1 MRRNVLTAVVA
12 VLASGVSAV
21 AASFALFATSERFL
35 VSSFNLIV
43 LDYLPG
49 WMVARVIRQFGDN
62 ALWYSMVFSGGFLAV
77 FLGVLALVGFRAAA
91 AVAPQRAPVAGF
103 TAATVLVFVC
113 TFAVVRE
120 PLAVVVPA
128 LIGGGL
134 VTLVET
140 SPTEGIGL
148 DTDRRGAVLAIAGLV
163 GFNVVA
169 HVIGLI
175 RRRSTQRTEQRLA
188 DRAARLE
195 AENMVS
201 QARSLGLDAENTQ
214 PLVSEIGDF
223 YVVDINP
230 EPPAVDAGSWSL
242 SVTGR
247 VPESVE
253 LDYDDVRGYE
263 TVNRYKA
270 IRCLSDDLGDNKLD
284 NAVWTGVRM
293 SDVLADVDPQG
304 SHAMLYGADDYYY
317 SMPLDHLEECLL
329 AYGMNGFELPQQHG
343 YPVRLLVPDRWG
355 KLHVKWLT
363 EIEIINSES
372 GGFWEAQGWHGMG
385 PVNAVTKLDRISRPE
400 DGSIRIVG
408 HAYAGGRGVE
418 AVEVTLDGGDTWEEA
433 QLSEALPDDDTLR
446 QWLYEIDADSQ
457 PEGDAYEMAARVVDG
472 EGNVQPS
479 ERTGPFPN
487 GATGWIRR
495 SISP

>member
-1 MRRNVLTAVVA
+1 MRRNLLISLVA

-49 WMVARVIRQFGDN
+49 WVVSRVIQQFGDN
-62 ALWYSMVFSGGFLAV
+62 ALWYSMIFSGAFLAFV
-77 FLGVLALVGFRAAA
+77 LGVLALASYRGAAR
-91 AVAPQRAPVAGF
+91 VSPQREPVAGF
-103 TAATVLVFVC
+103 ATATVVVFLC
-113 TFAVVRE
+113 AFAVVRD
-120 PLAVVVPA
+120 PLAVVLPA

-169 HVIGLI
+169 HAIGLI

-201 QARSLGLDAENTQ
+201 QARSNELDVDDTQ
-214 PLVSEIGDF
+214 PLVSEIGEF

-230 EPPAVDAGSWSL
+230 EPPAVDAGNWSL

-247 VPESVE
+247 VPENVE
-253 LDYDDVRGYE
+253 LDYDDVRAYE

-270 IRCLSDDLGDNKLD
+270 IRCLSDGIGGDKLD
-284 NAVWTGVRM
+284 TAVWTGVRM
-293 SDVLADVDPQG
+293 GDLLEDVDPQG

-317 SMPLDHLEECLL
+317 SMPIDHLEECML
-329 AYGMNGFELPQQHG
+329 AYGMNGFELPQRHG

-385 PVNAVTKLDRISRPE
+385 PVNAVTKIDRIQRPD
-400 DGSIRIVG
+400 DGGIRIVG

-418 AVEVTLDGGDTWEEA
+418 AVEVTIDGGESWEEA
-433 QLSEALPDDDTLR
+433 RLSEALPDDDTLR
-446 QWLYEIDADSQ
+446 QWVYEIDADSQ
-457 PEGDAYEMAARVVDG
+457 PDGDAYEMAARSIDG
-472 EGNVQPS
+472 DGNVQPS
-479 ERTGPFPN
+479 ERSEPFPN
-487 GATGWIRR
+487 GATGWVRR